1 MSDAVERI
9 LAQWR
14 QERPDLDVSPMAVIG
29 RLTRAMNAAEVR
41 LARTFAHHGLD
52 SGSFDVLATLL
63 RSGRPHAL
71 SPAALAASAMVTSSA
86 IAQRLNKLADRGL
99 VARSKDPEDKR
110 GTVVTLTGEG
120 KALVERVLPDHLA
133 TERLLIAGL
142 DGAEQAVLMELLGRI
157 EAAASQSYSQSD
169 LQS

>member
-1 MSDAVERI
+1 
-9 LAQWR
+9 
-14 QERPDLDVSPMAVIG
+14 MAVIG

-41 LARTFAHHGLD
+41 LARTFALHGLD

-63 RSGRPHAL
+63 RSGSPHAL

-110 GTVVTLTGEG
+110 GTVVTLTDEG
-120 KALVERVLPDHLA
+120 KALVGCVLPDHLA
-133 TERLLIAGL
+133 AERLLIAGL

-157 EAAASQSYSQSD
+157 EAAASQSD
-169 LQS
+169 LQG